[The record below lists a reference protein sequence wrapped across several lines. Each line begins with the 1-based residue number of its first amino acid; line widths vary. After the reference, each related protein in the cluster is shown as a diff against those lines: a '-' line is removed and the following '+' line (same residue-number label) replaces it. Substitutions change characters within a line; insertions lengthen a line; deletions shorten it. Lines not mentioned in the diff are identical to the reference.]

1 MAANNVSTRKGKS
14 FFAKLMERRE
24 AMLALIVVAMYIVLS
39 FITPSFMTWSK
50 LENEVI
56 SEYGGRWYRCNR
68 YDNQSDFRRYRSF
81 CRIDIVSVY
90 DSSSAFDEKW

>member
-39 FITPSFMTWSK
+39 FITPSFMTWSNQK
-50 LENEVI
+50 VVI
-56 SEYGGRWYRCNR
+56 SSMAVDGIVVIGMTISLISGG
-68 YDNQSDFRRYRSF
+68 
-81 CRIDIVSVY
+81 IDLSVG
-90 DSSSAFDEKW
+90 STLCLSMTVAAL